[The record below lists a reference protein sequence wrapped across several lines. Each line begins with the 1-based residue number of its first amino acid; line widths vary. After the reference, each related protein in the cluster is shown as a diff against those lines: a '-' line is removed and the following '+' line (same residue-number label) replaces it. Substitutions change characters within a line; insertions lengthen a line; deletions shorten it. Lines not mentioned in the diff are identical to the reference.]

1 MVALSSTKVGK
12 NVATQASLSTV
23 ASSLPLEAL
32 ARAAL
37 TSFSVNYIPMQISIV
52 YDSGYGHTARQ
63 ARSVADGVR
72 RVAGAQVHLI
82 PVAESQIPW
91 NTLEASDAIIFGAP
105 TYNGAPS
112 ARFKQFCEDSTK
124 FAWTDMKWRNKLAA
138 GFTNSGAQ
146 NGDKLH
152 SLISMTLFAAQHGM
166 LWVGLDLKPGNDSS
180 CGTVH
185 DLNRLGSWLGAMA
198 QSNGDQGPDDTP
210 IQSDLDTAAYLGQRV
225 AETLRRLQPA

>member
-1 MVALSSTKVGK
+1 M
-12 NVATQASLSTV
+12 
-23 ASSLPLEAL
+23 AL
-32 ARAAL
+32 AG
-37 TSFSVNYIPMQISIV
+37 TSLHFVFSHNDIPMQISIV

-63 ARSVADGVR
+63 AHSVADGVR
-72 RVAGAQVHLI
+72 RIAGAQAQLI
-82 PVAESQIPW
+82 PVAESPIPW
-91 NTLEASDAIIFGAP
+91 DMLEASDAIIFGAP

-124 FAWTDMKWRNKLAA
+124 RAWIDMKWRNKVAA

-146 NGDKLH
+146 SGDKLH
-152 SLISMTLFAAQHGM
+152 SLISMALFAAQHGM

-180 CGTVH
+180 LGTVH

-225 AETLRRLQPA
+225 AEMLRRLQPA